1 MSATPTPSANRLL
14 AIVWAAF
21 AGVNVWLMW
30 VLTGQETIPFH
41 LIWIS
46 LALVYGFTS
55 WPTSW
60 MVLALVGVTLSTGAI
75 LAHHAAVGEIRW
87 EETAEEPLM
96 ATIFIVMVWHVH
108 RRQLLVREVERIY
121 EAERRRSERQELFV
135 RLASHELRTP
145 LTIARGYTE
154 LLRAAHGDDESGED
168 VVVILD
174 ELDKA
179 TRITQRLVTLM
190 QLERPHPLQPIDLDG
205 ELLRIQ
211 RRWEP
216 TALRTWSS
224 TSTIGLAHINPER
237 LEAAADCLIENAIKF
252 TQPGDRIELVGRRDG
267 QGWTVEVIDSGVG
280 IPQSAVRELLAGP
293 PGRTPTGTGLGLT
306 IVRTVAESLGGRL
319 TIIGGPG
326 TGARVGLWV
335 PQPASGPPQP
345 PPLVGFVTGYGLE
358 PAATPSAG

>member
-1 MSATPTPSANRLL
+1 MWAMPTPSTNRLL
-14 AIVWAAF
+14 AIVWAGF
-21 AGVNVWLMW
+21 SGVNVVLMW
-30 VLTGQETIPFH
+30 VLPGQETVPFH
-41 LIWIS
+41 FVWIS
-46 LALVYGFTS
+46 LALVYGFSS

-75 LAHHAAVGEIRW
+75 LAHHAAVDEIRW

-96 ATIFIVMVWHVH
+96 AAIFIVMVWHVH
-108 RRQLLVREVERIY
+108 RRQLLLREVERVR
-121 EAERRRSERQELFV
+121 EAERHRAERQELFV

-145 LTIARGYTE
+145 LTIARGYAE
-154 LLRAAHGDDESGED
+154 LLRAAHGDDESVED
-168 VVVILD
+168 VAIVLD

-179 TRITQRLVTLM
+179 TRISQRLVTLM
-190 QLERPHPLQPIDLDG
+190 QLDQPHPVHPTDLDG

-216 TALRTWSS
+216 TALRSWSS
-224 TSTIGLAHINPER
+224 TSTIGYVPINPER
-237 LEAAADCLIENAIKF
+237 LEAAIDCLIENAIKF
-252 TQPGDRIELVGRRDG
+252 TRAGDRIELVGRREH
-267 QGWTVEVIDSGVG
+267 QGWTVEVIDSGSG
-280 IPQSAVRELLAGP
+280 IQQSVVPELLAGP

-335 PQPASGPPQP
+335 PQPASDSPQLP
-345 PPLVGFVTGYGLE
+345 PPVGFLPLYG
-358 PAATPSAG
+358 